1 MQTLLRYRSGHRIQE
16 CQRLSTICEC
26 PLRRARAL
34 HAISSSMV
42 RRFQC
47 APHTNS
53 DWLNPDT
60 LLDVRAL
67 WVIGIFAL
75 EDSLSAQGIDEGGT
89 A

>member
-1 MQTLLRYRSGHRIQE
+1 
-16 CQRLSTICEC
+16 
-26 PLRRARAL
+26 
-34 HAISSSMV
+34 MV

-89 A
+89 AWRLAISARHGCTSGLSELYQFLKHRRPSNRTEYPS